1 MKTFHWSPRGAG
13 LIFLSLSLPSV
24 AGFYAGKSID
34 RFGARRPGQM
44 AMSLSG
50 LALFFLRFVQRE
62 SMADKALLTGSLA
75 VVGLG
80 ITILQIIAM
89 TEVFE
94 VIGDS
99 EAESPGIFG
108 DTSPMAQGYALFNMA
123 FAAGQL
129 FGPLLAGF
137 LRVHA
142 GWNGMT
148 LIFGIICALAVA
160 PITIFSGTRCTA
172 TEGKSGDEH
181 VEAGST

>member
-1 MKTFHWSPRGAG
+1 MKTFHWSPSGAG

-24 AGFYAGKSID
+24 AGFYAGKSVD
-34 RFGARRPGQM
+34 RFGARRPGQI

-50 LALFFLRFVQRE
+50 LALFFLRFVQIDRL
-62 SMADKALLTGSLA
+62 ADKVLLVGLLA
-75 VVGLG
+75 VLGLG
-80 ITILQIIAM
+80 ITILQIIGM

-99 EAESPGIFG
+99 EAQTPGIFG
-108 DTSPMAQGYALFNMA
+108 DKSPMAQGYALFNMA

-142 GWNGMT
+142 GWKGMT
-148 LIFGIICALAVA
+148 LTFGIICALATV
-160 PITIFSGTRCTA
+160 PITIFSGTRRNT
-172 TEGKSGDEH
+172 TEVQGDDEYA
-181 VEAGST
+181 EAGPV